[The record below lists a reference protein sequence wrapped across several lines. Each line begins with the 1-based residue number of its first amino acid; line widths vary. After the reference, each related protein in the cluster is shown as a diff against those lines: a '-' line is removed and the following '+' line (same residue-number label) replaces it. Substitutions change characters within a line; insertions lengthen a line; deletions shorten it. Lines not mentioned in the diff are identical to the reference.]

1 MGKSYS
7 FSSEY
12 FTLVK
17 PFYQLLADAGQKV
30 ITAYIKDGAFNK
42 GQTMVKW
49 HEAADGKW
57 SFDYTGF
64 DKFVAQMMSWGL
76 ADKSVVFLWWDGTLP
91 SDILMLGEARTLKLT
106 VGSDEYRTV
115 WNEFLDSFERH
126 LKTKGWFEKTVLYMD
141 EIREDEMRQVVS
153 FIKQHNPDW
162 KIGLAGSAVS
172 SDVESAFMTT
182 APFWDMTA
190 HRRMLLP
197 LSIPVARRAS
207 PMPM

>member
-1 MGKSYS
+1 MGKKLLL

-64 DKFVAQMMSWGL
+64 DKFVAQMMSWGDWQTNQL
-76 ADKSVVFLWWDGTLP
+76 FFSGGMEHFHR
-91 SDILMLGEARTLKLT
+91 I
-106 VGSDEYRTV
+106 YRC
-115 WNEFLDSFERH
+115 FGRS
-126 LKTKGWFEKTVLYMD
+126 
-141 EIREDEMRQVVS
+141 
-153 FIKQHNPDW
+153 P
-162 KIGLAGSAVS
+162 
-172 SDVESAFMTT
+172 DVEADSGE
-182 APFWDMTA
+182 
-190 HRRMLLP
+190 
-197 LSIPVARRAS
+197 
-207 PMPM
+207 

>member
-64 DKFVAQMMSWGL
+64 DKFVAQMMSWGIGRQI
-76 ADKSVVFLWWDGTLP
+76 SCFLWWDGTLP
-91 SDILMLGEARTLKLT
+91 SDIPML
-106 VGSDEYRTV
+106 
-115 WNEFLDSFERH
+115 
-126 LKTKGWFEKTVLYMD
+126 
-141 EIREDEMRQVVS
+141 
-153 FIKQHNPDW
+153 
-162 KIGLAGSAVS
+162 
-172 SDVESAFMTT
+172 
-182 APFWDMTA
+182 
-190 HRRMLLP
+190 
-197 LSIPVARRAS
+197 RAK
-207 PMPM
+207 PGR